1 MQIEVPCP
9 KCRNTRMKFP
19 RPQPIDSDIIT
30 CFSCNFELGTYG
42 SIKKKMVAM
51 LNRVAAAEQQQKKK
65 H

>member
-1 MQIEVPCP
+1 
-9 KCRNTRMKFP
+9 MKFP

-51 LNRVAAAEQQQKKK
+51 LNRVAAAEQQQKK

>member
-42 SIKKKMVAM
+42 SIKTKMVAM
-51 LNRVAAAEQQQKKK
+51 LNRVAAAEQQQKK